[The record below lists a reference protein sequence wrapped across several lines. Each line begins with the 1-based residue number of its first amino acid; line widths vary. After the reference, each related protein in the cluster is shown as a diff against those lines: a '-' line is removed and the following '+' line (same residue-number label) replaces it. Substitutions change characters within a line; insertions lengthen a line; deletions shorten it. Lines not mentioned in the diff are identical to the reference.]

1 MRRTDKMFMK
11 DRSSAVR
18 LPNSFQSSTAE
29 VLIRKQGDDVTPAA
43 WPGDWTVY
51 LDSAPTASEQF
62 MEGVEDLPVQERT
75 ILEYCADENF

>member
-1 MRRTDKMFMK
+1 MRRTAKMFMK

-29 VLIRKQGDDVTPAA
+29 VLIPQARERRDPSGRGPAT
-43 WPGDWTVY
+43 GLSTWT
-51 LDSAPTASEQF
+51 LPELPPSSF

-75 ILEYCADENF
+75 ILEYCRR